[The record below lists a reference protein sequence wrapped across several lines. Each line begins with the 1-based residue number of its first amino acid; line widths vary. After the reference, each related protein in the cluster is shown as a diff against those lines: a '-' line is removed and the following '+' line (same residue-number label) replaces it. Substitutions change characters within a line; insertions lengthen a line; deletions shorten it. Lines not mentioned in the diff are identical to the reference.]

1 MPQKFY
7 QARDISPCMSPVGP
21 IGGPNLGGFMTSTV
35 LSHGNMPLMNTTIPL
50 PTMSAEDEASL
61 QLNM

>member
-1 MPQKFY
+1 
-7 QARDISPCMSPVGP
+7 MSPVGP
-21 IGGPNLGGFMTSTV
+21 MGGPNQGGFMTSTV